1 MVVVTALALSL
12 RRSIEKLPERNVVRM
27 KRLLLSSYS
36 QSETFEPNFPK
47 FSKRGLAYL
56 KKYILTEPWIRTK
69 AKILL
74 VASVLP
80 TKQKKYWS
88 LESDN
93 IYNMLVTHWS
103 ERVVL
108 WITIFF
114 SFLWL
119 TFFFLVPPSCVVTPK
134 SHSVIEGHDASFHCS
149 ATGNPTP
156 DLTWYK
162 DGMVVASGDTLTFT
176 ANRSQSGQYWCSAE
190 NIFNETARASGNL
203 EVHCKTWWLFICAC
217 ACLLVLLRQ
226 N

>member
-1 MVVVTALALSL
+1 MWLSL
-12 RRSIEKLPERNVVRM
+12 FEEIYFDRALNQN
-27 KRLLLSSYS
+27 
-36 QSETFEPNFPK
+36 QSENPSCSFCIANQ
-47 FSKRGLAYL
+47 A
-56 KKYILTEPWIRTK
+56 
-69 AKILL
+69 
-74 VASVLP
+74 
-80 TKQKKYWS
+80 KKYWS

-176 ANRSQSGQYWCSAE
+176 ANRNQSGQYWCSAE

-203 EVHCKTWWLFICAC
+203 EVHCKSWWL
-217 ACLLVLLRQ
+217 LYLRVHLFASFVATKLAVISSILTFTIFRQ
-226 N
+226 QMRIFPWFYGRRALYQYIFKDTKYSLFH